1 MTESQDTTNAMS
13 HHTMKD
19 AGNRYFGVYT
29 AIVTD
34 AQDPEGLGR
43 VRIRLPWTSEPDGE
57 IYEAWARVATMMAGA
72 HRGTWFIPEPDDE
85 VLIAFQG
92 GNPRIPLV
100 LGSLWNGQD
109 APPQQMDSSNNI
121 RSITSRSGIVVTFDD
136 DEGEVTFSIET
147 PGGQK
152 ITCQDTPAAIEIRDA
167 TGNSITMDASGISL
181 SSSASVKITASVLQV
196 AAGMVTVD
204 AAMSRFSGTVQ
215 SDTNI
220 TNTTISATYSP
231 GAGNIW

>member
-1 MTESQDTTNAMS
+1 
-13 HHTMKD
+13 MKD

-34 AQDPEGLGR
+34 AQDPDGLGR
-43 VRIRLPWTSEPDGE
+43 VRIRLPWTSDPDGE
-57 IYEAWARVATMMAGA
+57 IYELWARVATMMAGA

-92 GNPRIPLV
+92 GNPRIPIV

-109 APPQQMDSSNNI
+109 APPQQMDSRNNI

-136 DEGEVTFSIET
+136 DEGEVKFSIET

-152 ITCQDTPAAIEIRDA
+152 ISCQDTPAAIEIRDA

-231 GAGNIW
+231 GEGNIW